1 MTLSRIAIAAGALA
15 LGACTVMPAGP
26 SVMVLPGTGRTMDS
40 FRTDDVACREYA
52 YVQIGGRT
60 AQDAATQSAV
70 ASAAVGT
77 AVGAAAGAAFGGS
90 QGAAVGAGT
99 GLLFGSAV
107 GAGTASASGYG
118 SQRQYDNAYI
128 QCMYAKGH
136 RVPVPGNVTYSA
148 PVRATEAGIPPPPPG
163 MPPPPPPGAASG
175 ALPGTPPPGVP
186 PNGSSRPSGPLPQP
200 PGTR

>member
-40 FRTDDVACREYA
+40 FRADDVACREYA

-148 PVRATEAGIPPPPPG
+148 PVRATEAGIPPPPG

>member
-1 MTLSRIAIAAGALA
+1 MRLSRISIAVGALA

-40 FRTDDVACREYA
+40 FRADDVACREYA

-107 GAGTASASGYG
+107 GAGTATASGYG

-175 ALPGTPPPGVP
+175 TLPGTPPPGVP

>member
-1 MTLSRIAIAAGALA
+1 MKRRIPRMMLPRVAIAASALV

-26 SVMVLPGTGRTMDS
+26 SVMVLPGTGRNVES
-40 FRTDDVACREYA
+40 FRTDDIACRDYA

-60 AQDAATQSAV
+60 AQEAANQSAV

-90 QGAAVGAGT
+90 QGAAIGAGT

-107 GAGTASASGYG
+107 GASTATASGYG

-148 PVRATEAGIPPPPPG
+148 PIRATEAGIPPPPPG
-163 MPPPPPPGAASG
+163 MPPPPPPNAPSG
-175 ALPGTPPPGVP
+175 AQD
-186 PNGSSRPSGPLPQP
+186 RPPQP

>member
-1 MTLSRIAIAAGALA
+1 MKRRIPRMMLPRVAIAAGALV

-26 SVMVLPGTGRTMDS
+26 SVMVLPGTGRNVES
-40 FRTDDVACREYA
+40 FRTDDIACRDYA

-60 AQDAATQSAV
+60 AQEAANQSAV

-90 QGAAVGAGT
+90 QGAAIGAGT

-107 GAGTASASGYG
+107 GASTATASGYG

-148 PVRATEAGIPPPPPG
+148 PIRATEAGIPPPPPG
-163 MPPPPPPGAASG
+163 MPPPPPPNAPSG
-175 ALPGTPPPGVP
+175 AQD
-186 PNGSSRPSGPLPQP
+186 RPPQP